1 MAKLKADAPTPRDPK
16 CRDDYATM
24 VQQMT
29 IDRTWDWLC
38 PKCGRRWPIP
48 EKRLKFGEDE

>member
-1 MAKLKADAPTPRDPK
+1 VKLKPDKPTPRDPK